1 MNTKWLAVPLLGAI
15 TLSASAELMLS
26 PVTVTASR
34 FQQPWENTPSGVTV
48 LSGET
53 LRAQGYTTVEAA
65 LASLP
70 ELNPSS
76 TGGDQQ
82 FGLRGL
88 APGSSDVLILLDG
101 QKLNQNDIS
110 AVHLS
115 GLSLQNVERIEII
128 RRSSGVLYGDQAV
141 AGVINIVTQANPKGQ
156 MSVWTRE
163 DGQPSGSIMVPVA
176 ISDQLS
182 LLVGGEYDQYEGFRE
197 NSGRT
202 NASGFGELTWRA
214 ASGQVRLRSEYTDS
228 EVRFAG
234 SLTKEEAE
242 DDPRQTNTPDD
253 FQRNKTWSHRVS
265 GEWDASAELSVASE
279 AYYRT
284 NEYESFLFGGAGEI
298 QRDAW
303 GVSPRLI
310 WSPLALS
317 ALEVTTGADVVRAE
331 LVFDSAFTQREITQW
346 QYAGYLQ
353 SGVAVTSGLTL
364 TAGGRYAATQE
375 ELVDATVYPEGESLS
390 QQASALGLGA
400 HWQQGELHVNLNW
413 EQTFRFAKVDEQAF
427 TETGVTGLKPQRGH
441 TIEGGVAIRN
451 SLRDVEIQ
459 GYRITLVDEIYYDP
473 TLDGPW
479 GAGTGAN
486 TNGDE
491 SVRTGM
497 HAHWQEQ
504 WLSALWTRV
513 SVDYV
518 IAEFASGDNKGKRIP
533 GVPSWQAGAQ
543 LGLRPLEALTLVTDV
558 RYYGE
563 RYLGGDNSNSSDP
576 LEAYALVDLS
586 ANYQVPRVND
596 LSIQARV
603 NNVLDQQYSAAA
615 FASNWGADSYYPGDG
630 RNYFAG
636 LTYRF

>member
-1 MNTKWLAVPLLGAI
+1 MNAKWLAVPFLGAI
-15 TLSASAELMLS
+15 TVSVNAELILS

-34 FQQPWENTPSGVTV
+34 FEQPWENTPSGVTV
-48 LSGET
+48 LSGEA

-65 LASLP
+65 LASMP
-70 ELNPSS
+70 ELNSSS
-76 TGGDQQ
+76 TGGEQQ

-101 QKLNQNDIS
+101 QKLNQNDTS

-141 AGVINIVTQANPKGQ
+141 AGVINIITQADPKGQ
-156 MSVWTRE
+156 VSVWTRE
-163 DGQPSGSIMVPVA
+163 DGQPSGSVMIPYS
-176 ISDQLS
+176 INDQLS
-182 LLVGGEYDQYEGFRE
+182 VLVGGEYDQYEGYRD
-197 NSGRT
+197 NSDRI

-214 ASGQVRLRSEYTDS
+214 SNGQVRLRSEYSDS
-228 EVRFAG
+228 EVRYAG

-242 DDPRQTNTPDD
+242 DDPRQTKTPDD
-253 FQRNKTWSHRVS
+253 FQHNKTWSHRVS
-265 GEWDASAELSVASE
+265 GEWDATAELSLVSE

-284 NEYESFLFGGAGEI
+284 NEYESFLFGGESEI
-298 QRDAW
+298 QRDAM

-310 WSPLALS
+310 WSPMAIS
-317 ALEVTTGADVVRAE
+317 ALEVTAGADVVRAD
-331 LVFDSAFTQREITQW
+331 LVFDGAFTQREITQW
-346 QYAGYLQ
+346 QYAGYAQ
-353 SGVAVTSGLTL
+353 TGVAVTPALTL

-375 ELVDATVYPEGESLS
+375 ELVDATVYPDGESLT

-427 TETGVTGLKPQRGH
+427 TEMGVVGLKPQRGH
-441 TIEGGVAIRN
+441 TIEGGVALR
-451 SLRDVEIQ
+451 SAQRDVEVQ

-479 GAGTGAN
+479 GAGEGAN

-491 SVRTGM
+491 SVRTGL

-504 WLSALWTRV
+504 WLSSVWTRV

-518 IAEFASGDNKGKRIP
+518 IAEFASGDNEGKRIP
-533 GVPSWQAGAQ
+533 GVPAWQGGAQ
-543 LGLRPLEALTLVTDV
+543 LGLRPLESLTLVTDV

-563 RYLGGDNSNSSDP
+563 RFLGGDNSNSGDT
-576 LEAYALVDLS
+576 LDAYTLIDVS
-586 ANYQVPRVND
+586 ANYQVPRVNE

-603 NNVLDQQYSAAA
+603 NNLLDQQYTSAA
-615 FASNWGADSYYPGDG
+615 FASSLEADSYYPGDG

>member
-1 MNTKWLAVPLLGAI
+1 MNTKWLAVPLMGAI
-15 TLSASAELMLS
+15 TLSASADLILS

-34 FQQPWENTPSGVTV
+34 FEQPWENTPSGVTV

-70 ELNPSS
+70 ELNSSS
-76 TGGDQQ
+76 TGGEQQ

-88 APGSSDVLILLDG
+88 APGSSDILILLDG

-141 AGVINIVTQANPKGQ
+141 AGVINIVTQADPKGQ
-156 MSVWTRE
+156 VSVWTRE
-163 DGQPSGSIMVPVA
+163 DGQPSGSVMLPYA
-176 ISDQLS
+176 INDQLS
-182 LLVGGEYDQYEGFRE
+182 VLVGGEYDQYEGYRE

-202 NASGFGELTWRA
+202 NAFGFGELTWRA
-214 ASGQVRLRSEYTDS
+214 SSGQVRVRSEYTDS
-228 EVRFAG
+228 EVRYAG

-242 DDPRQTNTPDD
+242 DDPRQAKTPDD
-253 FQRNKTWSHRVS
+253 FQHNKTWSHRVS
-265 GEWDASAELSVASE
+265 GEWDATAELSLVSE
-279 AYYRT
+279 GYYNT
-284 NEYESFLFGGAGEI
+284 NEYESYFTGDRGEI

-303 GVSPRLI
+303 GVSPRLV
-310 WSPLALS
+310 WTPTSLS
-317 ALEVTTGADVVRAE
+317 ALDITVGAD
-331 LVFDSAFTQREITQW
+331 LVHADLSFDLESAFSPTQRKITQW
-346 QYAGYLQ
+346 QYAGYAQ
-353 SGVAVTSGLTL
+353 TSMAITPALTL
-364 TAGGRYAATQE
+364 TAGGRYAETQE
-375 ELVDATVYPEGESLS
+375 ELVDATAYPNGESLT

-400 HWQQGELHVNLNW
+400 HWQQDELHVNLNW

-427 TETGVTGLKPQRGH
+427 TETDVIGLKPQRGH
-441 TIEGGVAIRN
+441 TIEGGVALR
-451 SLRDVEIQ
+451 SAQRDVEVQ
-459 GYRITLVDEIYYDP
+459 GYRITLVDEIFYDS
-473 TLDGPW
+473 TLDGP
-479 GAGTGAN
+479 GPFAGAN

-504 WLSALWTRV
+504 WSSSVWTRV

-518 IAEFASGDNKGKRIP
+518 IAEFASGDNEGKRIP
-533 GVPSWQAGAQ
+533 GVPAWQGGVQ
-543 LGLRPLEALTLVTDV
+543 LGLRPLESLTLVTDV

-563 RYLGGDNSNSSDP
+563 RYLGDDNSNSSDP
-576 LEAYALVDLS
+576 LEAYTLVDVS
-586 ANYQVPRVND
+586 ANYQVPRISD

-603 NNVLDQQYSAAA
+603 NNVLDQRY
-615 FASNWGADSYYPGDG
+615 FAYANSWGSYYPGDG